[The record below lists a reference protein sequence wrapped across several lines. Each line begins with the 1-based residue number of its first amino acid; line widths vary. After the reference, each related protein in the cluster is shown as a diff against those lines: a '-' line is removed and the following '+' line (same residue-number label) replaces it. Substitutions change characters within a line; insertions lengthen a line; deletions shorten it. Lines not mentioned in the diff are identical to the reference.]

1 MEFIIGL
8 VLRAL
13 EIGVVAVLVVDSIV
27 LTKAYHYGVLERLG
41 DRTGKIYFEGLG
53 FKIPLFDRVKFI
65 SMAPLPINIEAFF
78 TTGKLKKPGD
88 KEDDEAD
95 KLQVDVTGSL
105 QHAPD
110 PFVIDDEGRNVYI
123 SMSEKII
130 KDGIQDKIRDLL
142 GGLGGIYQAEDLI
155 GNRQAFGDLIDQIL
169 KCAVPYHLRHK
180 KGTVDKGETLKG
192 LGNGGCGDENCR
204 FEEQVPREELI
215 EFYNSHWRYLKEEE
229 RRRKKEKN
237 EKSRA
242 SRKTGAMSR
251 KEVMAISKQNSNI
264 SPVEQ
269 RYGLHI
275 LTFANARVDFSK
287 EVKAAFEQRK
297 LAKERRKAFDVKLE
311 MAEQAQSRI
320 DDISGQEAL
329 NAADVSLIPEV
340 AKGKSIVSVEG
351 KLGVV
356 GGLVKAVTN

>member
-169 KCAVPYHLRHK
+169 KAWKRRV
-180 KGTVDKGETLKG
+180 
-192 LGNGGCGDENCR
+192 
-204 FEEQVPREELI
+204 
-215 EFYNSHWRYLKEEE
+215 
-229 RRRKKEKN
+229 RRRKLQV
-237 EKSRA
+237 R
-242 SRKTGAMSR
+242 RT
-251 KEVMAISKQNSNI
+251 
-264 SPVEQ
+264 SP
-269 RYGLHI
+269 
-275 LTFANARVDFSK
+275 ARGVDR
-287 EVKAAFEQRK
+287 VLQLP
-297 LAKERRKAFDVKLE
+297 LAVPERRGEKKE
-311 MAEQAQSRI
+311 ER
-320 DDISGQEAL
+320 
-329 NAADVSLIPEV
+329 
-340 AKGKSIVSVEG
+340 KK
-351 KLGVV
+351 
-356 GGLVKAVTN
+356 